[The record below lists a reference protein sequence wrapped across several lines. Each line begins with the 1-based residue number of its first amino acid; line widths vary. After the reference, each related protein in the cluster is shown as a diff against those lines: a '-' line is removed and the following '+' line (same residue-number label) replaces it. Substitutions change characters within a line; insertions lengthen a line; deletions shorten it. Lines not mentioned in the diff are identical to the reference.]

1 MRKYAT
7 NSAIMS
13 ILILLNIITSSTI
26 IKCFSPLNGILAKD
40 VLVEGRDVSFVV
52 AESFVELVHVEL
64 PSSV

>member
-1 MRKYAT
+1 
-7 NSAIMS
+7 MS